1 MEAWFKEFTPVLVT
15 QFQEMPNPF
24 YPTKKSMPAY
34 SLLQNNYKIFINF
47 TKEINC
53 EQKFIQKENKND
65 GTLRGGGGLGLIGWN
80 RNGVRVGHGSDRRV
94 TEAQRGS
101 VDANAEDWNS
111 LFVEK
116 SVEDVR
122 VRRLSSYAGGGGGG
136 QPNHLSVSLFA
147 DCKNIML
154 KYIISSLDSSGGTCL
169 VRSFILCGTRTTY

>member
-1 MEAWFKEFTPVLVT
+1 M
-15 QFQEMPNPF
+15 
-24 YPTKKSMPAY
+24 
-34 SLLQNNYKIFINF
+34 
-47 TKEINC
+47 
-53 EQKFIQKENKND
+53 
-65 GTLRGGGGLGLIGWN
+65 IGWN

-94 TEAQRGS
+94 TGAQRGS
-101 VDANAEDWNS
+101 VDANAEDWSS
-111 LFVEK
+111 LFVKK

-154 KYIISSLDSSGGTCL
+154 KYIISSLDSSGGACL